1 MGLHMGSWS
10 SKLSYGFEVD
20 ESLVV
25 LVVLL
30 GLCTVGTDAEYAVAQ
45 AKVLAFAV
53 ELVQVGKMAV
63 VDFDH
68 PVEQTPAE
76 AVDEGL
82 ALPVRLA
89 HESTRLLHIL
99 GVGCHLRWSCIH

>member
-1 MGLHMGSWS
+1 M
-10 SKLSYGFEVD
+10 
-20 ESLVV
+20 V

-30 GLCTVGTDAEYAVAQ
+30 GLCTVGTESEYAVAQ

-53 ELVQVGKMAV
+53 ELVQVGKTAV

-76 AVDEGL
+76 AEVEAVDEGL
-82 ALPVRLA
+82 ALPVEVGSWEHQVVACTGRGVSSDV
-89 HESTRLLHIL
+89 ELHTL
-99 GVGCHLRWSCIH
+99 MALVGVGQDEA

>member
-1 MGLHMGSWS
+1 M
-10 SKLSYGFEVD
+10 
-20 ESLVV
+20 VV

-30 GLCTVGTDAEYAVAQ
+30 GLCTVGTESEYAVAQ

-53 ELVQVGKMAV
+53 ELVQVGKTAV

-76 AVDEGL
+76 AEVEAVDEGL
-82 ALPVRLA
+82 ALPVEVGSWEHQVVACTGRGVSSDV
-89 HESTRLLHIL
+89 ELHTL
-99 GVGCHLRWSCIH
+99 MALVGVGQDEA

>member
-1 MGLHMGSWS
+1 M
-10 SKLSYGFEVD
+10 
-20 ESLVV
+20 VV

-30 GLCTVGTDAEYAVAQ
+30 GLCTVGTEAEYAVAQ

-53 ELVQVGKMAV
+53 ELVQVGKKAV

-76 AVDEGL
+76 VEAVDEGL
-82 ALPVRLA
+82 ALPVDVGSWEHQVVACTGRGVSS
-89 HESTRLLHIL
+89 EVELHTL
-99 GVGCHLRWSCIH
+99 MALVGVGQDEA

>member
-1 MGLHMGSWS
+1 MRQGGNPDGAAHG
-10 SKLSYGFEVD
+10 KLELQTVLGFEID

-53 ELVQVGKMAV
+53 ELVQVGKTAV

-82 ALPVRLA
+82 ALPV
-89 HESTRLLHIL
+89 E
-99 GVGCHLRWSCIH
+99 VGS

>member
-1 MGLHMGSWS
+1 M
-10 SKLSYGFEVD
+10 
-20 ESLVV
+20 V

-30 GLCTVGTDAEYAVAQ
+30 GLCTVGTESEYAVAQ

-53 ELVQVGKMAV
+53 ELVQVGKTAV

-76 AVDEGL
+76 AEVEAVDEGL
-82 ALPVRLA
+82 ALPVEVGSWEHQVVACTGRGVSS
-89 HESTRLLHIL
+89 EMELHTL
-99 GVGCHLRWSCIH
+99 MALVGVGQDEA